1 MPLTTEIIT
10 AQKLTPEQVTAI
22 GDVILNDIAEV
33 KKTYDGKANADAEAI
48 LDGAVKA
55 VVTKTGIQREQ
66 GQKVADYITFAAEK
80 HVEGK
85 LATATEKANQR
96 QKELDEL
103 IKNGAGDAA
112 LKSKNEQL
120 SAALDNLQKKEAEFD
135 RVTTAKFEELYSN
148 LKNENLN
155 LKQTT
160 AFNTVKP
167 SFPDTVNRYEAD
179 AKWGNFVTKIKNA
192 YDIEFD
198 DQGKPIAISKENKHK
213 IYQLADLVAKDEE
226 IKTLTTGIQRRGT
239 GADVKGNVTIK
250 GVPFAVP
257 ENATPAERQKAITDY
272 LLNDYR
278 TTTGEKITRT
288 SPMWAKL
295 FSELNQKLL
304 QGTAA

>member
-1 MPLTTEIIT
+1 MPLTTEFIT
-10 AQKLTPEQVTAI
+10 AQKLSPEQVTAL
-22 GDVILNDIAEV
+22 GEVLSNDIAEV

-85 LATATEKANQR
+85 LSTATEKVNQK

-112 LKSKNEQL
+112 LKSKNDQL
-120 SAALDNLQKKEAEFD
+120 AAALDNLQKKEAEFD
-135 RVTTAKFEELYSN
+135 RVRTGDF
-148 LKNENLN
+148 ENLYN
-155 LKQTT
+155 TLRTENMTLKQTT
-160 AFNTVKP
+160 AFNSVKP
-167 SFPDTVNRYEAD
+167 AFPDTVNKYEAD
-179 AKWGNFVTKIKNA
+179 VKWNNFINRVKTSN
-192 YDIEFD
+192 DIEFND
-198 DQGKPIAISKENKHK
+198 EGKPIAISKENKHK
-213 IYQLADLVAKDEE
+213 ISLLSDLVAKDEE
-226 IKTLTTGIQRRGT
+226 IKTLTTGLQRKGT
-239 GADVKGNVTIK
+239 GTDVKGNVTIK
-250 GVPFAVP
+250 GVPFVVP

-278 TTTGEKITRT
+278 GQNGEKITRT
-288 SPMWAKL
+288 SKEWAKL
-295 FSELNQKLL
+295 FSEYNQKLL